1 MADYI
6 KNILLLFRERN
17 GDICNNKTPIP
28 LRYLSVLFT
37 NCYANMSPQFSNK
50 TYKYLCVENKYFNG
64 KYECIKCNNFEDFED
79 KKRYWIKQ
87 NCDLKVISEHRDLL
101 PPYEKGHLYDWTRT
115 DIYRGHPRRPT

>member
-6 KNILLLFRERN
+6 KNIR
-17 GDICNNKTPIP
+17 NKTPIP

-79 KKRYWIKQ
+79 EKRYWIKQ
-87 NCDLKVISEHRDLL
+87 NCDLQVFEINKCISEHRDLL